1 MAKTLKRKN
10 SDELKEIL
18 INRIENKLTNKKEI
32 DGLIPDVFDLI
43 VEKEKYT
50 LADMIKVSDILN
62 SHVTGLRKQVFKK
75 GDTVVALIPKEDALY
90 SETDNGFI
98 EGVITKC
105 GPVRANV
112 DYQKSSDVPVP
123 EIGIPYEWLAA
134 HRTGGI

>member
-50 LADMIKVSDILN
+50 LADMIRVSDILN

-75 GDTVVALIPKEDALY
+75 GDTVVALIPKEDTLY
-90 SETDNGFI
+90 SDTDNGFI
-98 EGVITKC
+98 EGVITQC
-105 GPVRANV
+105 GTVRANV
-112 DYQKSSDVPVP
+112 EYDENKP
-123 EIGIPYEWLAA
+123 EMGIPYEWLAA